1 MYQTPRHKV
10 FISFHHQDQAYKER
24 FVEMMGSDLVDES
37 VGDGD
42 IDDDNLAT
50 ETIRQRI
57 RDNFIRDATVT
68 VVLIGPCTWQRKH
81 VDWEIGSSLRD
92 TKKNSRCGLLG
103 ILLPN
108 HPNYSSRQYNPRLIP
123 PRLADNCTGPNPYAV
138 IYTWP
143 AVDRWSPAWRVVQA
157 TSDIRAWIHK
167 AFQRRYGIPPTNGRQ
182 QFKRNRSGI
191 CSAGWQQ

>member
-1 MYQTPRHKV
+1 MYQTPRHRV
-10 FISFHHQDQAYKER
+10 FISFHQRDHVYKEW
-24 FVEMMGSDLVDES
+24 FVQMMGNDIVDES

-81 VDWEIGSSLRD
+81 VDWEIGSSLR
-92 TKKNSRCGLLG
+92 TTRLNSRCGLLG

-108 HPNYSSRQYNPRLIP
+108 HPNVGAAQYRLNLVP
-123 PRLADNCTGPNPYAV
+123 PRVGDNIGGADPYAV
-138 IYTWP
+138 VYG
-143 AVDRWSPAWRVVQA
+143 WSYS
-157 TSDIRAWIHK
+157 TTDIRDWIHR
-167 AFQRRYGIPPTNGRQ
+167 AYERRTRTPPDNSRQ
-182 QFKRNRSGI
+182 QFRRNRSGP
-191 CSAGWQQ
+191 CSDGWRN